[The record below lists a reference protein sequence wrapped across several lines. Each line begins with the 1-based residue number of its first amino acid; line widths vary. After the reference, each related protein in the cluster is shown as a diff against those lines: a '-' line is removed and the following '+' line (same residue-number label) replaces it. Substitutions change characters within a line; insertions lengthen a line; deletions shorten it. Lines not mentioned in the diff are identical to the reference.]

1 MGLRGP
7 KPRPFRDRLEESV
20 TKSLN
25 GCWEWNRS
33 RTKFGYGK
41 FATAHAKW
49 TNAHHIAYEIYK
61 GQVPPGELVR
71 HTCDNPPC
79 CNPEHLILGTIA
91 DNSRDMVER
100 GRSNTG
106 TKHHNATL
114 TDEMVKEIRDKWA
127 TGNYTQ
133 VVLGAE
139 YSISN
144 KQISKIVNRQ
154 RWVHI

>member
-7 KPRPFRDRLEESV
+7 KPESLKDRHLASID
-20 TKSLN
+20 KLSN
-25 GCWEWNRS
+25 GCWEWNKS

-41 FATAHAKW
+41 FVVGHARW
-49 TNAHHIAYEIYK
+49 ENAHHITYEIYK
-61 GQVPPGELVR
+61 GTVPSGMLVR

-79 CNPEHLILGTIA
+79 CNPAHLILGTIA
-91 DNSRDMVER
+91 DNSKDMVER

-106 TKHHNATL
+106 TKHHAATL
-114 TDEMVKEIRDKWA
+114 TDAQVLEIRAKWE

-133 VVLGAE
+133 VALGKE

-144 KQISKIVNRQ
+144 KQVSKIVKRQ
-154 RWVHI
+154 RWGHI